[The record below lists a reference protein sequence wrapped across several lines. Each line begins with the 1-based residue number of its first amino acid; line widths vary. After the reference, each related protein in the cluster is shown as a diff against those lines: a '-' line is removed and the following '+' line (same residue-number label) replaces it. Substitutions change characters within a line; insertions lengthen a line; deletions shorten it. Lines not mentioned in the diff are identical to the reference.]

1 MTHDEIKADILQY
14 LSDEYWYCKD
24 KNGRFNVEMYA
35 DYRDELCESSINEI
49 LQQMIRMKRSTKR
62 WMRCIWRKNGISSMR
77 SSIRS

>member
-35 DYRDELCESSINEI
+35 DYRD
-49 LQQMIRMKRSTKR
+49 
-62 WMRCIWRKNGISSMR
+62 
-77 SSIRS
+77 